1 VGKYYKELFG
11 AEMEGLVELGDN
23 FWAESGKLTE
33 DEAEELIRPFT
44 IKELKDAQKDMDVN
58 SAPGPDGLPVGFYK
72 EFWNE
77 LKSTVLEMFLD
88 LYRGELNL
96 SRLNYG
102 MISLIPKV
110 KDANNIKQ
118 YRSICLLNVDYKW
131 FTKVLTMRL
140 TPHVDKL
147 ISKTQTTFIPRR
159 HILEGVVILHEIL
172 HEVRI
177 QKSQGIILKLDLEKA
192 YDKVHWSF
200 MFEVLKK

>member
-1 VGKYYKELFG
+1 VAKKGVGVNWILKGDSNSNYFHNIAKGSKKKCAIFALEEGDKELRDPKEIRDHVEKNYKELFG
-11 AEMEGLVELGDN
+11 AKMEGLVELGDN

-44 IKELKDAQKDMDVN
+44 IKELEDALKDMDVN

-118 YRSICLLNVDYKW
+118 NRLICLLNVDYKW
-131 FTKVLTMRL
+131 FTKYLTMRL
-140 TPHVDKL
+140 TPHADEL
-147 ISKTQTTFIPRR
+147 ISKT
-159 HILEGVVILHEIL
+159 
-172 HEVRI
+172 
-177 QKSQGIILKLDLEKA
+177 
-192 YDKVHWSF
+192 
-200 MFEVLKK
+200 